1 MHIRYFLTT
10 VIMTLSLLLGVSNY
24 AQAEQKMTLGK
35 WDVHYIVFDTTFL
48 TPEIAKANGIVRS
61 KYNALVNISVLD
73 SESQVAQ
80 RVDISGTARNLIG
93 TTKELKFKR
102 VIDGD
107 AIYYLAP
114 LSFRHGENYT
124 FDVAIR
130 QMTESQ
136 TLTFKHEMFVD

>member
-10 VIMTLSLLLGVSNY
+10 VILTLSLLLGVSNY

-80 RVDISGTARNLIG
+80 RVDVSGTARNLIG

-124 FDVAIR
+124 FDVTIR
-130 QMTESQ
+130 QVTESQ

>member
-10 VIMTLSLLLGVSNY
+10 VIMTLSLLLGMSHH

-80 RVDISGTARNLIG
+80 RVDVSGTARNLIG

-102 VIDGD
+102 VIDDD
-107 AIYYLAP
+107 AIYSLAS

-124 FDVAIR
+124 FDVTIR
-130 QMTESQ
+130 QVTESQ

>member
-1 MHIRYFLTT
+1 MHIRYFLTL
-10 VIMTLSLLLGVSNY
+10 VMMTLSLILSVSFS
-24 AQAEQKMTLGK
+24 AQAEQKMTLGN

-73 SESQVAQ
+73 TATQVAQ
-80 RVDISGTARNLIG
+80 RVDINGTARNLIG

-124 FDVAIR
+124 FDVSIR
-130 QMTESQ
+130 QVTQTQ